1 MCVCVC
7 PSECVTD
14 PPPVVADGWTLF
26 NQSIKSIKLSHWN
39 VICFTFFWA
48 VKLNTRSLPFCFS
61 PVEAIM
67 SLTFHTAVIYLF
79 TLITVMPG
87 NGAWAKVRWRQPPSN
102 REEQEGLYRANG
114 QVEGG
119 ERSGATDG
127 GAGQRL
133 LRGKQHTV
141 YFLVPATSKHHN
153 THMDINVS
161 TKNWTFCFFLS
172 RWWTPGSCRYSMRGS
187 WSWSLL
193 GRWRLTSVTGE
204 TTPSIEE
211 VC

>member
-1 MCVCVC
+1 M
-7 PSECVTD
+7 
-14 PPPVVADGWTLF
+14 
-26 NQSIKSIKLSHWN
+26 
-39 VICFTFFWA
+39 ICFTFCWG
-48 VKLNTRSLPFCFS
+48 VKFNTCSFPLCFS

-79 TLITVMPG
+79 TLLTVMPG

-102 REEQEGLYRANG
+102 WEEQEGLYRANG

-127 GAGQRL
+127 GAGPRL
-133 LRGKQHTV
+133 LRGKQHKVFNNSSVLAYTV
-141 YFLVPATSKHHN
+141 HFLVPATSKHHN
-153 THMDINVS
+153 THMEINVS
-161 TKNWTFCFFLS
+161 TKNWTFCSFLS
-172 RWWTPGSCRYSMRGS
+172 RWWTPGLCRYSMHGS

>member
-1 MCVCVC
+1 M
-7 PSECVTD
+7 
-14 PPPVVADGWTLF
+14 
-26 NQSIKSIKLSHWN
+26 
-39 VICFTFFWA
+39 ICFTFCCG
-48 VKLNTRSLPFCFS
+48 VKFNTCSFPLCFS

-79 TLITVMPG
+79 TLLTVMPG
-87 NGAWAKVRWRQPPSN
+87 NGAWAKVRWRQPPSHW
-102 REEQEGLYRANG
+102 EEQEGLYRANG

-127 GAGQRL
+127 GAGPRL
-133 LRGKQHTV
+133 LRGKQHKVFNNSSVLAYTV
-141 YFLVPATSKHHN
+141 HFQCLQPPKHHN
-153 THMDINVS
+153 THMGINVS
-161 TKNWTFCFFLS
+161 TKNWTFCSFLS
-172 RWWTPGSCRYSMRGS
+172 RWWTPGLCRYSMHGS